1 MPRIIGGIWGILFL
15 LLVCAFPADSQDDK
29 NPLVQELFAKSGLDQ
44 LIERLPM
51 IVQQGLHQAF
61 AQDENLKK
69 LPAQT
74 LEEIMDAAASAYE
87 SQKLRNIM
95 LRSFAGKMN
104 DAEIR
109 SVIQWLDSP
118 TGVKCTDLEK
128 QSLTAEA
135 FQDLSRFA
143 EEIQKKPPRPERLKL
158 IGELDRATK
167 ATATS
172 VEIFI
177 NSNLA
182 VATAVTLSLPQENS
196 TLLSEFKK
204 KLETG
209 KAAIENALQEQTRVS
224 LLYTYRSLS
233 DSEIKEYID
242 IATSPAGSKFNAVG
256 IEAFQKAM
264 VDGGM
269 DFGQAVAKVF
279 GNVNPKREI

>member
-15 LLVCAFPADSQDDK
+15 LLVCVFPADSQDEK

-95 LRSFAGKMN
+95 LRSFAGKMD

-135 FQDLSRFA
+135 FQELSRFA

-269 DFGQAVAKVF
+269 DFGQAVANVF
-279 GNVNPKREI
+279 GNVNQKKEI

>member
-74 LEEIMDAAASAYE
+74 FQEIMVAAASAYE

-95 LRSFAGKMN
+95 LRSFAGKMD

-135 FQDLSRFA
+135 FQELSRFA

-167 ATATS
+167 DTATS

-209 KAAIENALQEQTRVS
+209 KAAIENALQEQTRIS

-233 DSEIKEYID
+233 DREIKEYID

-269 DFGQAVAKVF
+269 DFGQAVANVF
-279 GNVNPKREI
+279 GNVNQKKES

>member
-15 LLVCAFPADSQDDK
+15 LLVCVFPADSQDEK

-95 LRSFAGKMN
+95 LRSFAGKMD

-135 FQDLSRFA
+135 FQELSRFA

-269 DFGQAVAKVF
+269 DFGQAVANVF

>member
-1 MPRIIGGIWGILFL
+1 MPRIIGRIWGILVL
-15 LLVCAFPADSQDDK
+15 LLVCVLPADSQGDK

-74 LEEIMDAAASAYE
+74 FQEIMDAAARAYE
-87 SQKLRNIM
+87 SQKSRNIM
-95 LRSFAGKMN
+95 LRSFAGKMD

-135 FQDLSRFA
+135 FQELSRFA

-172 VEIFI
+172 VEIFV

-196 TLLSEFKK
+196 MLLSELKK
-204 KLETG
+204 KLEASRG
-209 KAAIENALQEQTRVS
+209 AIENALQEQTRIS

-264 VDGGM
+264 VEGGM

-279 GNVNPKREI
+279 EHVNPKKEI

>member
-1 MPRIIGGIWGILFL
+1 
-15 LLVCAFPADSQDDK
+15 
-29 NPLVQELFAKSGLDQ
+29 
-44 LIERLPM
+44 
-51 IVQQGLHQAF
+51 
-61 AQDENLKK
+61 
-69 LPAQT
+69 
-74 LEEIMDAAASAYE
+74 MD
-87 SQKLRNIM
+87 
-95 LRSFAGKMN
+95 

-182 VATAVTLSLPQENS
+182 VATAISLSLPQES
-196 TLLSEFKK
+196 PMPLSEIRKK
-204 KLETG
+204 FEAG
-209 KAAIENALQEQTRVS
+209 RAAIENALQEQTRVS
-224 LLYTYRSLS
+224 LLFTYRSLS
-233 DSEIKEYID
+233 DREIKEYID
-242 IATSPAGSKFNAVG
+242 IATSPAGSKFNDIG

-264 VDGGM
+264 VAGGM

-279 GNVNPKREI
+279 ENVNQKREI

>member
-15 LLVCAFPADSQDDK
+15 LLVCVFPADSQDEK

-95 LRSFAGKMN
+95 LRSFAGKMD

-135 FQDLSRFA
+135 FQELSRFA

-209 KAAIENALQEQTRVS
+209 KAAIENALQEQTHPENMFPKAENDEPMLHGALHLKRFTPQQPFQIALHNLTNS
-224 LLYTYRSLS
+224 LCRMMAEKLHHPCGWLQV
-233 DSEIKEYID
+233 I
-242 IATSPAGSKFNAVG
+242 PHPV
-256 IEAFQKAM
+256 
-264 VDGGM
+264 
-269 DFGQAVAKVF
+269 
-279 GNVNPKREI
+279 KRL

>member
-1 MPRIIGGIWGILFL
+1 MPRMLGGICGILFL
-15 LLVCAFPADSQDDK
+15 LLVGVFPAGSQADK

-44 LIERLPM
+44 LVERLPM

-74 LEEIMDAAASAYE
+74 FQEIMDAAASAYE
-87 SQKLRNIM
+87 SQKLMNIM
-95 LRSFAGKMN
+95 LRSFAGKMD

-135 FQDLSRFA
+135 FQELPRFA
-143 EEIQKKPPRPERLKL
+143 EEIRKKPPRPERLNL
-158 IGELDRATK
+158 IGELDRATR

-182 VATAVTLSLPQENS
+182 VATAVTLSLPQES
-196 TLLSEFKK
+196 SMLLSEFKK
-204 KLETG
+204 KLEAG
-209 KAAIENALQEQTRVS
+209 KAAIEKTLQEQTRVS

-233 DSEIKEYID
+233 DSELKEYID
-242 IATSPAGSKFNAVG
+242 VADSPAGSKFNAAG

-264 VDGGM
+264 VEGGV
-269 DFGQAVAKVF
+269 DFGRGVAKVF
-279 GNVNPKREI
+279 ENMSKKREI

>member
-1 MPRIIGGIWGILFL
+1 MIGGICGLLFL
-15 LLVCAFPADSQDDK
+15 LLVCVFPADSQDNKSK

-44 LIERLPM
+44 LAERIPM

-74 LEEIMDAAASAYE
+74 FQEIMDAAANAYE
-87 SQKLRNIM
+87 SQKLMNIM
-95 LRSFAGKMN
+95 LRSFAGKMD

-135 FQDLSRFA
+135 FQELSRFA
-143 EEIQKKPPRPERLKL
+143 EEIQKKPPRPERLNL
-158 IGELDRATK
+158 IGELDRATR

-182 VATAVTLSLPQENS
+182 VATAVALSLPQESS

-204 KLETG
+204 KIETG
-209 KAAIENALQEQTRVS
+209 KAAIENALQEQTRLS
-224 LLYTYRSLS
+224 MLYTYRSLS
-233 DSEIKEYID
+233 DSEIKEYIEM
-242 IATSPAGSKFNAVG
+242 ANSPAGGKFNAVG
-256 IEAFQKAM
+256 IEAFQRAM
-264 VDGGM
+264 VEGGVA
-269 DFGQAVAKVF
+269 FGRAVAKVF
-279 GNVNPKREI
+279 ESVNQKREI

>member
-15 LLVCAFPADSQDDK
+15 LLVGAFPADSQADK

-74 LEEIMDAAASAYE
+74 FQEIMDAAASAYE

-95 LRSFAGKMN
+95 LRSFAGKMD

-135 FQDLSRFA
+135 FQELSRFA

-209 KAAIENALQEQTRVS
+209 KAAIENALQEQTRIS

-233 DSEIKEYID
+233 DREIKEYID

-269 DFGQAVAKVF
+269 DFGQAVASVF
-279 GNVNPKREI
+279 RTVNQKKEI

>member
-15 LLVCAFPADSQDDK
+15 LLVCVFPADSQDEK

-95 LRSFAGKMN
+95 LRSFAGKMD

-135 FQDLSRFA
+135 FQELSRFA

>member
-15 LLVCAFPADSQDDK
+15 MLVCVFPADSQDDK
-29 NPLVQELFAKSGLDQ
+29 NPLVLELFAKSGLDQ
-44 LIERLPM
+44 LTERLPM

-69 LPAQT
+69 LPTQT
-74 LEEIMDAAASAYE
+74 FQEIMDAAASAYE

-95 LRSFAGKMN
+95 LRSFAGKMD

-109 SVIQWLDSP
+109 SVIRWLDSP

-128 QSLTAEA
+128 QSLTPEG
-135 FQDLSRFA
+135 FQELSRFA
-143 EEIQKKPPRPERLKL
+143 EEIQKKPPRPARLKL

-182 VATAVTLSLPQENS
+182 VATAVALSLPQENS
-196 TLLSEFKK
+196 MLLSDFKK
-204 KLETG
+204 KLETSR
-209 KAAIENALQEQTRVS
+209 AAIENALQEQTRIS

-264 VDGGM
+264 VEGGM

-279 GNVNPKREI
+279 ENVNQKKEI

>member
-15 LLVCAFPADSQDDK
+15 LLICVFPADSRDDK

-69 LPAQT
+69 FPAQT
-74 LEEIMDAAASAYE
+74 FQEIMDAAASAYE
-87 SQKLRNIM
+87 SQKLGNIM
-95 LRSFAGKMN
+95 LRSFAGKMD

-109 SVIQWLDSP
+109 SVIRWLDSP
-118 TGVKCTDLEK
+118 TGAKCTDLEK
-128 QSLTAEA
+128 QSLTAEG
-135 FQDLSRFA
+135 FQELSRFA
-143 EEIQKKPPRPERLKL
+143 EEIQKKPPRPERLNL

-196 TLLSEFKK
+196 MLLSEFKK
-204 KLETG
+204 KLETSKG
-209 KAAIENALQEQTRVS
+209 AIENALQEQTRVS

-264 VDGGM
+264 VEGGV
-269 DFGQAVAKVF
+269 DFGRGVAKVF
-279 GNVNPKREI
+279 ENMSKKREI

>member
-1 MPRIIGGIWGILFL
+1 L
-15 LLVCAFPADSQDDK
+15 LLVCALPAGSQDDK

-74 LEEIMDAAASAYE
+74 FQEIMDAAASAYE

-95 LRSFAGKMN
+95 LGSFAGKMN

-128 QSLTAEA
+128 QSLTTEA
-135 FQDLSRFA
+135 FQELSRFA
-143 EEIQKKPPRPERLKL
+143 EEIQKKPPKPERLKL
-158 IGELDRATK
+158 IGELDRVTK

-224 LLYTYRSLS
+224 LLYTYRSLL

-242 IATSPAGSKFNAVG
+242 IATSPAGSKFNVVG

-279 GNVNPKREI
+279 ANVNQKREI